1 MFDYLRALTK
11 RAEAQHE
18 YNRLMSREQ
27 LLRAQQQTFGGNLR
41 DHTAQSTAAID
52 LAERDEL
59 NQLRAEKKAMLEHK
73 AKVFD
78 QHGGLRGIP
87 RRDRTDLPTLR
98 VNDLAGYLG
107 RVNELLTLAG
117 YATMPYEE
125 DPEKTKKT
133 AMAQH
138 FLRAATQAAA
148 VQSDLLA
155 LIADSEPEDTKW
167 PADVMT
173 AAMAAGKPPE
183 AVNRIK
189 PQCPICCDSV
199 LLGGAC
205 PECGRS
211 DVSDPF
217 VNQRS

>member
-1 MFDYLRALTK
+1 MFDYIRQLVERRYAERAH
-11 RAEAQHE
+11 AEATARLQQHRAFIE
-18 YNRLMSREQ
+18 HGELNSR
-27 LLRAQQQTFGGNLR
+27 
-41 DHTAQSTAAID
+41 
-52 LAERDEL
+52 ERDEL
-59 NQLRAEKKAMLEHK
+59 NHLRKEKNDMLARKALE
-73 AKVFD
+73 FD
-78 QHGGLRGIP
+78 RRGGVK
-87 RRDRTDLPTLR
+87 RDRTDLPTLR

-133 AMAQH
+133 AMSQH
-138 FLRAATQAAA
+138 FLRAATQAAS

-155 LIADSEPEDTKW
+155 LIADREPEDTKW

-173 AAMAAGKPPE
+173 AAMAVGKPPE